1 MKKIFVFSLY
11 VVFIGLISSCTVSY
25 STTGADIPAGAS
37 TFSVKT
43 FQIAT
48 PMAAPNYNQLISESY
63 KDLML
68 AQTRLDLIEKKGDL
82 QYEGV
87 VTGYITGNA
96 AVTSDEVAALNRLTV
111 TLKVKYINTLD
122 RSKNFEKTF
131 SRFADYPSTEDFNR
145 VEASL
150 IEDINA
156 QLVQD
161 IFDASLGAW

>member
-1 MKKIFVFSLY
+1 MRNVLIYSIFATILGFASAC
-11 VVFIGLISSCTVSY
+11 SVSY

-37 TFSVKT
+37 SFSVKT

-48 PMAAPNYNQLISESY
+48 PMASPNYNQLISESY

-68 AQTRLDLIEKKGDL
+68 AQTRLDLVEKKGDL
-82 QYEGV
+82 QYEGI
-87 VTGYITGNA
+87 VTGFASGNA
-96 AVTSDEVAALNRLTV
+96 AITSEEVSALNRLTI

-122 RSKNFEKTF
+122 RSKNFEKSF
-131 SRFADYPSTEDFNR
+131 SRFADYPSSQDFNA

-150 IEDINA
+150 IEEINA